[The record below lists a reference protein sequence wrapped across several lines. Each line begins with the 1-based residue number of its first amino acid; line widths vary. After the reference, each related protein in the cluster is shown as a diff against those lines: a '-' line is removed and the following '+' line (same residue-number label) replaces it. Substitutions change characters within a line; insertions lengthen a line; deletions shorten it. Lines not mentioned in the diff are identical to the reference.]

1 MKISHII
8 KEEMLSLQY
17 ENNFVF
23 FSVKYF
29 YLAAR

>member
-23 FSVKYF
+23 SVKYF